1 MQPNSTKHTESTP
14 KDDALRRLWNQDVS
28 DISESE
34 MSDALDIFRNRRTTY
49 NRTKRRKLRVLSI
62 MKYAALFIA
71 PIITA
76 FDVKLSE
83 KFSVHTSLAYINN
96 KYEDPTNSYVGGGS
110 DQIIRQVNL
119 FAPWVPYKNED
130 GTYGTLGD
138 GNPIAWLDLDQ
149 TIYLTFWNIK
159 LCQLRFLYMIFCRII
174 PSNKSGDYRRNE

>member
-76 FDVKLSE
+76 FVAWNYSAE
-83 KFSVHTSLAYINN
+83 YHVQETES
-96 KYEDPTNSYVGGGS
+96 
-110 DQIIRQVNL
+110 
-119 FAPWVPYKNED
+119 
-130 GTYGTLGD
+130 TL
-138 GNPIAWLDLDQ
+138 
-149 TIYLTFWNIK
+149 TIGYL
-159 LCQLRFLYMIFCRII
+159 
-174 PSNKSGDYRRNE
+174 